1 MRADILVFPGF
12 DELDAIGPF
21 EVLRNAR
28 SLGAEIE
35 CRLVTIDGN
44 SEITAS
50 HGLVVRPTGKVGD
63 GPRAD
68 VVIVPGGGW
77 NNRASQGAWAEA
89 KRGVIP
95 AEVARLHREGATI
108 ASVCTGAMLV
118 AAAGL
123 MSGRPAI
130 THHAATG
137 DLRASGAEII
147 EARVVDDGDLVS
159 AGGVTSGLDLAL
171 WLVERNSGAE
181 VARNVEEL
189 MEYQRRGPIWNR
201 ANRAARAQGQQ

>member
-35 CRLVTIDGN
+35 FRLVAINGN

-50 HGLVVRPTGKVGD
+50 HGLVVRPAGKLGD

-77 NNRASQGAWAEA
+77 NNRASQGAWA
-89 KRGVIP
+89 
-95 AEVARLHREGATI
+95 
-108 ASVCTGAMLV
+108 
-118 AAAGL
+118 
-123 MSGRPAI
+123 
-130 THHAATG
+130 
-137 DLRASGAEII
+137 
-147 EARVVDDGDLVS
+147 
-159 AGGVTSGLDLAL
+159 
-171 WLVERNSGAE
+171 
-181 VARNVEEL
+181 
-189 MEYQRRGPIWNR
+189 
-201 ANRAARAQGQQ
+201 